1 MRDDYY
7 HDDPVERSYGKNF
20 FKRILAATALVFGS
34 VYLFQTTFAA
44 NISLNSGQAI
54 QFGQGLT
61 QAVACSGNSSLT
73 LSSGSTFVN
82 GAGATGAHYLSSV
95 TVSGIPNSC
104 FGTDFVITAYDNA
117 SSTPLT
123 IFNST
128 STEAVVYNN
137 NGTFTRG
144 IGSNGST
151 VSSGSGT
158 FTVTFDSPVALASSV
173 YKLGIQSK
181 KHSAF
186 ASMITT
192 GEQSC
197 ALLDTGGLRCWGSGT
212 SGQIGDG
219 GLTNRLTPVDV
230 SGLTSGVSA
239 VSSGNYHVCA
249 LLNTGAVKCWGYNNK
264 GQLGNSQVSLYVPE
278 KTAVSVT
285 GLSSGVSAI
294 SAGNNFTGALLT
306 NGGVKCWGNNS
317 EGQLGNGTTTDSSS
331 PVTVSGLSSSAI
343 SIATGYTHACAVL
356 TNGTVKCWGSNSSL
370 ELGNGNPVGRSTTPV
385 DVLYLG
391 TGVKSVAAGGSH
403 SCALFNAGNVKC
415 WGSNS
420 YGQTGNSF
428 LHWQTGVADVGNL
441 NSSAISI
448 DLGNS
453 HSCAVLSTG
462 AVRCWGLNNY
472 SQLGN
477 GGTTNTHLPVTVSGL
492 SSGVT
497 SVSGGVSY
505 SCATISDGGVKCW
518 GINSW
523 GTLGDGTT
531 TTRSTPVS
539 VNGLF

>member
-7 HDDPVERSYGKNF
+7 HDDPVESSYGKNF
-20 FKRILAATALVFGS
+20 FKRIVAATALVFGS

-173 YKLGIQSK
+173 HKLAIQSK
-181 KHSAF
+181 KHMAF
-186 ASMITT
+186 ASSITT
-192 GEQSC
+192 GEQTC
-197 ALLDTGGLRCWGSGT
+197 ALLDTGGLRCWGSGGT
-212 SGQIGDG
+212 TGDG
-219 GLTNRLTPVDV
+219 GLTNRLTPVNV
-230 SGLTSGVSA
+230 TGLTSGVSA
-239 VSSGNYHVCA
+239 VSSGISHVCA
-249 LLNTGAVKCWGYNNK
+249 LLNTGAVRCWGYNNK
-264 GQLGNSQVSLYVPE
+264 GQVGNGQTSAFTPVSTP
-278 KTAVSVT
+278 ASVT
-285 GLSSGVSAI
+285 GLSSGVAAI
-294 SAGNNFTGALLT
+294 SAGNDFTCALLT
-306 NGGVKCWGNNS
+306 NGGVRCWGDNS
-317 EGQLGNGTTTDSSS
+317 EGQLGNGTLTNSSS
-331 PVTVSGLSSSAI
+331 PVVVSGLSSSAV
-343 SIATGYTHACAVL
+343 SIATGNYHACALL
-356 TNGTVKCWGSNSSL
+356 TSGTVQCWGKNSSL
-370 ELGNGNPVGRSTTPV
+370 ELGGGNPDDRTMTPV
-385 DVLYLG
+385 DVQFLG
-391 TGVKSVAAGGSH
+391 AGVKSVAVGGSH

-420 YGQTGNSF
+420 YGQTGSDF
-428 LHWQTGVADVGNL
+428 LHWRTGVADVGNL

-462 AVRCWGLNNY
+462 EARCWGLNNH

-497 SVSGGVSY
+497 SISAGVSY

>member
-7 HDDPVERSYGKNF
+7 HDDPVESSYGKNF
-20 FKRILAATALVFGS
+20 FKRILLAASLVLGS
-34 VYLFQTTFAA
+34 IYLFQTTFAA
-44 NISLNSGQAI
+44 NISLNSGQQT

-61 QAVACSGNSSLT
+61 QAVACSGSSSLT
-73 LSSGSTFVN
+73 LTSGTSFVN
-82 GAGATGAHYLSSV
+82 GAGGTGAHYFNSV

-104 FGTDFVITAYDNA
+104 FGTDFVITAYDN
-117 SSTPLT
+117 SSNTPLT

-173 YKLGIQSK
+173 HKLAIQSK
-181 KHSAF
+181 KHIAF
-186 ASMITT
+186 ASSITT
-192 GEQSC
+192 GEQTC

-212 SGQIGDG
+212 NGAIGDG
-219 GLTNRLTPVDV
+219 GLTNRLTPVNV
-230 SGLTSGVSA
+230 TGLTSGVSA
-239 VSSGNYHVCA
+239 VSSGIYHVCA
-249 LLNTGAVKCWGYNNK
+249 LLNTGAVRCWGYNNK
-264 GQLGNSQVSLYVPE
+264 GQVGNGQSSVVTPVSTP
-278 KTAVSVT
+278 ASVT
-285 GLSSGVSAI
+285 GLSSGVAAI
-294 SAGNNFTGALLT
+294 SAGNNFTCALLT
-306 NGGVKCWGNNS
+306 NGGVRCWGDNS
-317 EGQLGNGTTTDSSS
+317 EGQLGNGTLTDSSS
-331 PVTVSGLSSSAI
+331 PVAVSGLSSSAV
-343 SIATGYTHACAVL
+343 SIATGSRHACALL
-356 TNGTVKCWGSNSSL
+356 TSGTVQCWGTNSSL
-370 ELGNGNPVGRSTTPV
+370 ELGNGNPIDRSMTPV
-385 DVLYLG
+385 DVQFLG
-391 TGVKSVAAGGSH
+391 AGVKSVAAGASH

-420 YGQTGNSF
+420 YGQTGSSF
-428 LHWQTGVADVGNL
+428 LHWRTGVADVGNL

-448 DLGNS
+448 DLGTF

-462 AVRCWGLNNY
+462 EARCWGLNNN
-472 SQLGN
+472 SQLGD

-497 SVSGGVSY
+497 SISAGVSY

-518 GINSW
+518 GINSR

-531 TTRSTPVS
+531 TTRSTPVT
-539 VNGLF
+539 VLGLF